1 MVSSIIYANEV
12 RSYDAILFDFD
23 GVLVDSE
30 PVHFEA
36 WREVLAP
43 FGVRLEWEVYH
54 ARFIGIS
61 DLAMLEDMARLREP
75 PADVNLL
82 WQQYPRKR
90 ALFRERMLGG
100 SPVTPAVRK
109 LLASLDG
116 LPLAVVSS
124 SGRDEIEPILTAGGI
139 RGYFGA
145 LVCREDVTEYKPAP
159 APYLKAAEILKVSR
173 ALVVEDSQAGI
184 ASGKAAGFEVLEV
197 PAALGMPDLLLDW
210 LGRSPA
216 K

>member
-1 MVSSIIYANEV
+1 VG
-12 RSYDAILFDFD
+12 SYDAILFDFD

-30 PVHFEA
+30 PVHFEC
-36 WREVLAP
+36 WRDVLAP
-43 FGVRLEWEVYH
+43 FGIALEWEIYH

-61 DLAMLEDMARLREP
+61 DLAMLEDLARLRQP
-75 PADVNLL
+75 PADVDLL

-100 SPVTPAVRK
+100 SPVTAAVRG
-109 LLASLDG
+109 LLASLNG
-116 LPLAVVSS
+116 LRLAVVSS

-139 RGYFGA
+139 RGYFDA

-159 APYLKAAEILKVSR
+159 APYLNAAERLQVRSP
-173 ALVVEDSQAGI
+173 LVLEDSQAGI
-184 ASGKAAGFEVLEV
+184 ASGKAAGFDVLEI
-197 PAALGMPDLLLDW
+197 PSAGRMPDLLREH
-210 LGRSPA
+210 LGRSRS

>member
-1 MVSSIIYANEV
+1 V
-12 RSYDAILFDFD
+12 RPYDAILFDFD

-30 PVHFEA
+30 PVHFEC

-43 FGVRLEWEVYH
+43 FGIELAWDVYR

-61 DLAMLEDMARLREP
+61 DLAMIEDLARLRQP
-75 PADVNLL
+75 PADVDLL

-90 ALFRERMLGG
+90 ALFRERMLHN
-100 SPVTPAVRK
+100 SPVTAAVRD

-116 LPLAVVSS
+116 LRLGVVSS
-124 SGRDEIEPILTAGGI
+124 SGRDEIEPILTAAGI
-139 RGYFGA
+139 RAYFGA

-159 APYLKAAEILKVSR
+159 APYLKGAALLQAQR
-173 ALVVEDSQAGI
+173 PLVVEDSEAGI
-184 ASGKAAGFEVLEV
+184 ASGKAAGFDVLEI
-197 PAALGMPDLLLDW
+197 PAAERMPELLRHRL
-210 LGRSPA
+210 LRSPA

>member
-1 MVSSIIYANEV
+1 V

-30 PVHFEA
+30 PVHFEC

-43 FGVRLEWEVYH
+43 FGIRLDWEIYR

-61 DLAMLEDMARLREP
+61 DLSMIEDLARLRQP

-90 ALFRERMLGG
+90 ALFRERMLNG
-100 SPVTPAVRK
+100 SPVTAAVRD

-116 LPLAVVSS
+116 LRLAVVSS

-139 RGYFGA
+139 RGRFGA
-145 LVCREDVTEYKPAP
+145 LVCREDVTEFKPAP
-159 APYLKAAEILKVSR
+159 APYLKAAEFLQVSR
-173 ALVVEDSQAGI
+173 ALVVEDSEAGI
-184 ASGKAAGFEVLEV
+184 TSGKAAGFDVLEI
-197 PAALGMPDLLLDW
+197 PAAGRMPDLLRER
-210 LGRSPA
+210 LGRSRS